1 MLSSPA
7 QLSMVYGTEYST
19 ERGLFL
25 QCRELSSVNPME
37 SAKSNFCLFFVIS
50 VLKQMNQGEA
60 ESIWS
65 AISWNSSYSVFFK
78 QMASRYILLA
88 DSTAL

>member
-1 MLSSPA
+1 
-7 QLSMVYGTEYST
+7 
-19 ERGLFL
+19 
-25 QCRELSSVNPME
+25 
-37 SAKSNFCLFFVIS
+37 